1 VKPISDGLSSS
12 LFALLVNQWLR
23 FFVVYR
29 VKKHEINFQTRK
41 LVFIHDNWSNHE

>member
-12 LFALLVNQWLR
+12 LFALLVNQWFR

-29 VKKHEINFQTRK
+29 QVGGIRAVSSMNILLIIVK
-41 LVFIHDNWSNHE
+41 